1 MLGLDKIRRE
11 QEVFD
16 RLLPGLLE
24 EHRGRFAV
32 VNDGELVG
40 FYGSYQEAYEAALQ
54 RFGCEAVFLVAEVEQ
69 SLRYE
74 VSMSLKFDFEYS
86 R

>member
-1 MLGLDKIRRE
+1 MLGLERIRRE
-11 QEVFD
+11 QEAFD
-16 RLLPGLLE
+16 RLLPELLE

-32 VNDGELVG
+32 VHDGEVAG
-40 FYGSYQEAYEAALQ
+40 FYPSYAEAYEAALE

-74 VSMSLKFDFEYS
+74 VSMSLKFELEFS
-86 R
+86 